1 MMKIKILKILNVLTT
16 LREVKHLDIVEL
28 EFIRDVLNKDLEV
41 ILNLDTYQLI
51 EILNN
56 IMSRHDNAVI
66 ERFYMVN
73 KVLKMSEMHLN

>member
-1 MMKIKILKILNVLTT
+1 MKIKILKILNVLTT